1 MIMIWMLS
9 NMKELKKTRLTLK
22 IGTPL
27 LIETISQSLD
37 GVSIIE
43 IQRLLEGKILEH
55 YQKFGQQPFSIIY
68 DRQKRGYTVQAE
80 PVIGIINCIRFDIKI
95 IPKIPKLEIGKCL
108 QLSHHCQLNSIV
120 KHTNTLVE
128 KELSSSSKLF
138 GIDYFATAFLSA
150 ITDVINNN
158 LLRTIS
164 SIEEPDPNFRGT
176 LLLTRHIMTGGNPLL
191 PYTRRPISIIDIPVN
206 RTLKAALE
214 VCRLHSNCSEVKS
227 LTSSALTHFKDV
239 SENHPNEPFK
249 YTFESSLPREEYS
262 RALTFAEIILEGFDP
277 TSGQEELFF
286 PYFTINLDQLFEKF
300 IAFEL
305 QHKLKPDIYNV
316 LIQKQYPHPAQPNIS
331 NKFVEPDIVVE
342 RRNGEGNK
350 VVIDTKNK
358 YSMLSD
364 NSSPNISNNDI
375 YQIAYYCLMLKSN
388 TAILVYPGNA
398 ETTTDYPIRS
408 SEGETVYE
416 RKRQRVLE
424 SLKSNA
430 STHLSL
436 SLGMSSIS
444 IYFWRINLEGTM
456 QETME
461 SVVKLAFFIT
471 DAIKGRL

>member
-1 MIMIWMLS
+1 
-9 NMKELKKTRLTLK
+9 MKEVKKTRLALK

-27 LIETISQSLD
+27 PIEKISQSLD
-37 GVSIIE
+37 GVSAVQ
-43 IQRLLEGKILEH
+43 IQQLLEVKILEH

-68 DRQKRGYTVQAE
+68 DRKKRGYIVQAE
-80 PVIGIINCIRFDIKI
+80 PVIGIINCGIFELQVL
-95 IPKIPKLEIGKCL
+95 PKIPELEIGKCL
-108 QLSHHCQLNSIV
+108 QLAHHCQLNSLV

-128 KELSSSSKLF
+128 EELSNSSKLF
-138 GIDYFATAFLSA
+138 GIDYFATAFISA
-150 ITDVINNN
+150 ITDVINNG

-176 LLLTRHIMTGGNPLL
+176 LLPTRHIITGSNPLL
-191 PYTRRPISIIDIPVN
+191 PYTRRPIAINDIPVN

-214 VCRLHSNCSEVKS
+214 VCRLHCNSPEVKS

-239 SENHPNEPFK
+239 SEKNPNEPFI
-249 YTFESSLPREEYS
+249 YTFDSSLPREEYN

-277 TSGQEELFF
+277 TAGQEELFF

-305 QHKLKPDIYNV
+305 KSKLRQEIYNV
-316 LIQKQYPHPAQPNIS
+316 LIQKQYLHPAHPNIP

-342 RRNGEGNK
+342 KKAGEGNR

-358 YSMLSD
+358 YSMLPD
-364 NSSPNISNNDI
+364 NLSPSISNNDI

-388 TAILVYPGNA
+388 TAILIYPGNA
-398 ETTTDYPIRS
+398 KTSTDYPFPG
-408 SEGETVYE
+408 SEGAQNYE
-416 RKRQRVLE
+416 RKRQRALE
-424 SLKSNA
+424 TLKSNA

-436 SLGMSSIS
+436 TLGNSSIS

-456 QETME
+456 HDTME
-461 SVVKLAFFIT
+461 SVAKLALFIA
-471 DAIKGRL
+471 DAIKGKL